1 MELDYDIRLIR
12 AAEITVLQKMLYLA
26 IFVPPGDP
34 PPDEAITREPRL
46 ARMYENWGRPGDLAL
61 VATLHHE
68 HDEPEGAG
76 GTGTEEHHH
85 PAIIGAAWYRL
96 YPAEAPGY
104 GFVAG
109 EIPELSVAVEPEY
122 RGMGVGT
129 ALLRALISRG
139 TEVGYRAMSL
149 SVDARNPALRLYE
162 RLGFQVVKSEGN
174 PIMLLELRPG

>member
-12 AAEITVLQKMLYLA
+12 AAEHAVLQKMLYLA

-34 PPDEAITREPRL
+34 PPDEAIIREPRL
-46 ARMYENWGRPGDLAL
+46 ARIYEDWGRPGDLAL
-61 VATLHHE
+61 VATFQHE
-68 HDEPEGAG
+68 HDEPEGGA
-76 GTGTEEHHH
+76 GTEDHHR

-104 GFVAG
+104 GFVADD
-109 EIPELSVAVEPEY
+109 IPELSVAVEPEY

-129 ALLRALISRG
+129 ALLRALLSRG

-162 RLGFQVVKSEGN
+162 RLGFQVVESEQN
-174 PIMLLELRPG
+174 PTMLLEFGPR

>member
-12 AAEITVLQKMLYLA
+12 AAELTVLQKMLHLA

-34 PPDEAITREPRL
+34 ALDRSTVQEPRL
-46 ARMYENWGRPGDLAL
+46 ARMYENWDRPGDLAL

-76 GTGTEEHHH
+76 THTHHH

-96 YPAEAPGY
+96 YPSEAPGY

-109 EIPELSVAVEPEY
+109 DIPELSVAVQPEY
-122 RGMGVGT
+122 RGRGVGT

-174 PIMLLELRPG
+174 PIMLLGLRPG